1 MKRLLLFFSILSSGV
16 ALADQVE
23 NARELATLPA
33 YCRGTQVIRS
43 ISHDPVP
50 IETYIKRYGQAYSH
64 LHHYCWALNSEN
76 KAYTILDK
84 QQRNSKLFYALGDI
98 DYVIERSPPTFV
110 LLPEIYTGKAR
121 ILFKLD
127 RAPEAVG
134 TLYKALQLKPDY
146 WPASIR
152 LSDYYK
158 KQGDIKNA
166 RTILEKALEKTP
178 KSKALMKRIAELDAA
193 KK

>member
-1 MKRLLLFFSILSSGV
+1 MKRLLLFLGIFSCGV
-16 ALADQVE
+16 ALADRVE
-23 NARELATLPA
+23 NAMELARLPA
-33 YCRGTQVIRS
+33 YCRGTQQIRS

-50 IETYIKRYGQAYSH
+50 IETYMKRYGQAYYH

-76 KAYTILDK
+76 KANTILDK

-98 DYVIERSPPTFV
+98 DYVIDRSQPNFL
-110 LLPEIYTGKAR
+110 LLPEIYAGKAR

-134 TLYKALQLKPDY
+134 ALYKAVQLKPDY
-146 WPASIR
+146 WPASVR

-178 KSKALMKRIAELDAA
+178 KSKALMKRIAELDAV

>member
-1 MKRLLLFFSILSSGV
+1 M
-16 ALADQVE
+16 ALADRVE
-23 NARELATLPA
+23 NPVELARLPA
-33 YCRGTQVIRS
+33 YCRGTQQIRS
-43 ISHDPVP
+43 VSHDPVP
-50 IETYIKRYGQAYSH
+50 IETYMKRYGQAYYH

-76 KAYTILDK
+76 KANTIPDK

-98 DYVIERSPPTFV
+98 DYVIDRSQPNFL

-134 TLYKALQLKPDY
+134 ALYKALQLKPDY
-146 WPASIR
+146 WPASLR
-152 LSDYYK
+152 LSDHYK
-158 KQGDIKNA
+158 RQGDMKNA

-178 KSKALMKRIAELDAA
+178 KSKVIAKRIEELDAA
-193 KK
+193 KNK